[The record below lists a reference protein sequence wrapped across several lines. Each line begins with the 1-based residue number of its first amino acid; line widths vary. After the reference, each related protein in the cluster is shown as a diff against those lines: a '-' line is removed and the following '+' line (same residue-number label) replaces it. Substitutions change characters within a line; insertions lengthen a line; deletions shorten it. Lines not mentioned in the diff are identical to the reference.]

1 MKKWIL
7 SLILGVTSGFS
18 DVTWVHSPITYNDQM
33 TSPKELSEVKKI
45 LQKVIIPLQK
55 NAISCETGKKIKDV
69 NPDLYRTRII
79 HFADYQFKIL
89 NFDYMRLHAEQGT
102 LQVFDS
108 HYTLNQM
115 TAEIDG
121 DRYFC
126 VKNDLTFDPQFSTKN
141 IK

>member
-1 MKKWIL
+1 MKKTIL

-18 DVTWVHSPITYNDQM
+18 DVTWVHSPIIYNEQM
-33 TSPKELSEVKKI
+33 TSPRELQEVKKV
-45 LQKVIIPLQK
+45 LQKVIIPLPK
-55 NAISCETGKKIKDV
+55 DAISCETSKKIKDV
-69 NPDLYRTRII
+69 NPDLYRNRLS
-79 HFADYQFKIL
+79 HFTNYQFKIL
-89 NFDYMRLHAEQGT
+89 NFDYIRLHAEQGT
-102 LQVFDS
+102 LQAHDS

-115 TAEIDG
+115 TISIDG

>member
-1 MKKWIL
+1 MIKIIL
-7 SLILGVTSGFS
+7 ITATLVSVASALFIS
-18 DVTWVHSPITYNDQM
+18 SPIVYNDQM

-45 LQKVIIPLQK
+45 LQKVIIPLPK
-55 NAISCETGKKIKDV
+55 DAISCETGKKIKDV
-69 NPDLYRTRII
+69 NPDLYRTRIS
-79 HFADYQFKIL
+79 HFSDYQFKIL

-102 LQVFDS
+102 LQAYDS

-115 TAEIDG
+115 TVKIDG

-141 IK
+141 LK

>member
-1 MKKWIL
+1 MKKIIL
-7 SLILGVTSGFS
+7 SLILGVAAANA
-18 DVTWVHSPITYNDQM
+18 DVTWVNSPIKYGDQM

-45 LQKVIIPLQK
+45 LQKVIIPLPK
-55 NAISCETGKKIKDV
+55 DGISCENGEKIKDV
-69 NPDLYRTRII
+69 NPDLYRIRLM
-79 HFADYQFKIL
+79 HFADYQFGVL

-115 TAEIDG
+115 TISIDG
-121 DRYFC
+121 ERYFC